1 MRCFFVSHKNRR
13 KHPPFK
19 RKKQHSTFEFDLGL
33 QPIVILPRFLS
44 IGTHSILFLEFGI
57 LSLVRILIL
66 RDLWM
71 CYFSSKKLTLNWSL
85 ERCFL
90 NSNVTKK

>member
-33 QPIVILPRFLS
+33 QS
-44 IGTHSILFLEFGI
+44 IIILFETLKLEPILSFFRSTELCRGLEFFYSKPSGCAI
-57 LSLVRILIL
+57 LVL
-66 RDLWM
+66 
-71 CYFSSKKLTLNWSL
+71 KN
-85 ERCFL
+85 
-90 NSNVTKK
+90 